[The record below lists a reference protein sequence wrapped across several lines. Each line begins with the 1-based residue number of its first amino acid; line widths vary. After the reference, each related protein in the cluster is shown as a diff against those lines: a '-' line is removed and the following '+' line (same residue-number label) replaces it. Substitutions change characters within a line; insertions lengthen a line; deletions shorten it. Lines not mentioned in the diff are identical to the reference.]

1 MSNDIVTRLRNKYGG
16 QLPICGEA
24 ADQIERLE
32 ADRDRWKNVAELA
45 MQARFD
51 DVWGHVE
58 EAYELAVIDHHHLQ
72 LENDRLTTV
81 LDKTTRLLES
91 YRDVTRVAQLLYDR
105 LRYAGL
111 PHRSEDDPVA
121 AAIRNLGEALKAHYN
136 PNGDL

>member
-1 MSNDIVTRLRNKYGG
+1 MND
-16 QLPICGEA
+16 
-24 ADQIERLE
+24 
-32 ADRDRWKNVAELA
+32 
-45 MQARFD
+45 
-51 DVWGHVE
+51 
-58 EAYELAVIDHHHLQ
+58 HLQ
-72 LENDRLTTV
+72 LEVDRLTTV

-91 YRDVTRVAQLLYDR
+91 YRDVTRAAQLLYDR